1 MSITR
6 EEIEHVAALA
16 RLSLSETEKVSLAN
30 QLGAVLSYIDQLQV
44 VDTSGVEPTAQ
55 VSGLTDVWRT
65 DEVKSWDE
73 EELGVALSQG
83 DREGHYIKVKKVL

>member
-6 EEIEHVAALA
+6 QEIEHVAALA
-16 RLSLSETEKVSLAN
+16 HLNLSEAEKVSLAD
-30 QLGAVLSYIDQLQV
+30 QLGAVLLYIDQLQA

-73 EELGVALSQG
+73 EELEAALSQG